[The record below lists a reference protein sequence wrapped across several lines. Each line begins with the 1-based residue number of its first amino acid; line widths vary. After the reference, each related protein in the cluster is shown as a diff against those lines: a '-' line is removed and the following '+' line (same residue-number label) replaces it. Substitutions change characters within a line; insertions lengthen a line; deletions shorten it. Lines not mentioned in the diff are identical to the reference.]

1 VRHDGSVDP
10 LEALREIAFR
20 LERALESTYRVQAF
34 RTAAGV
40 VARTSTDE
48 LARRHGEGT
57 LTELGGI
64 GDRTATVIA
73 EALDGRVP
81 AYLQTLRERPA
92 DLVEL
97 DEAGDALMA
106 QLRGDLHSHS
116 DWSDGGSP
124 VDEMARTAAEMG
136 HEYLALTDHSPR
148 LTVANGLT
156 TARLEKQ
163 LELVEQVGRDLAP
176 FRFLSGIEVDV
187 LDDGALDQDDDV
199 LERLDV
205 VVASVHSKLR
215 MDRQAM
221 TRRMVNAVANRHTDV
236 LGHCTGRYV
245 TKNTRT
251 GKPRPP
257 SEFDAEIVFE
267 ACRQFGVAVEINSR
281 PERLDP
287 PLELLS
293 LAVDTGCLFSIDT
306 DAHAPGQLDW
316 RPYGVARAVQC
327 GVPAE
332 RIVTT
337 WPVDQLLEWTRRAG

>member
-1 VRHDGSVDP
+1 MDP
-10 LEALREIAFR
+10 LQALREIAFR

-40 VARTSTDE
+40 VARTSPDE
-48 LARRHGEGT
+48 LAQRHRDGT
-57 LTELGGI
+57 LTELGGV
-64 GDRTATVIA
+64 GDRTAAVIG

-81 AYLQTLRERPA
+81 TYLQGLRDKPS
-92 DLVEL
+92 EL
-97 DEAGDALMA
+97 AALDDAGEAFLA

-124 VDEMARTAAEMG
+124 IEEMARTAVELG

-156 TARLEKQ
+156 TARLERQ
-163 LELVEQVGRDLAP
+163 LEIVQRVGRELAP

-199 LERLDV
+199 LGRLDV

-215 MDRQAM
+215 MERQAM
-221 TRRMVNAVANRHTDV
+221 TRRMVNAIANRHTDV

-245 TKNTRT
+245 TNNTRT
-251 GKPRPP
+251 GRPRPP

-287 PLELLS
+287 PMDLLR
-293 LAVDTGCLFSIDT
+293 LAVDIGCLFSIDT

-316 RPYGVARAVQC
+316 RPYGVARAVAA
-327 GVPAE
+327 GVPPE
-332 RIVTT
+332 RVVTT
-337 WPVDQLLEWTRRAG
+337 WPVDRLLEWTRRHGS